1 MVKDTYISSASKTP
15 PMERTVRVTGMTCA
29 MCVKSIET
37 AVGSLEGVEE
47 VRVNLAT
54 ETAFIRFDEK
64 RIDFETIK
72 RVIEDLGYGVVDEQ
86 AAVSAEVEHLSR
98 MKRKLYVAAFAGVL
112 LLFLAHFI
120 SLPYEDFVQL
130 LIALP
135 AIFYSGSS
143 IFKAAFSALR
153 RRTLNMD
160 VMYSMGVGAAFL
172 ASVLSTAGVLPRE
185 YSFYETSVLL
195 LAFLLLGRT
204 LEARAKSR
212 TGEAIK
218 KLVGLQA
225 KTAVVIRD
233 GKEIAVPVEEVA
245 VGDIVI
251 VRPGEK
257 IPVDGVVVEGESY
270 VDESMIS
277 GEPVPVLKSKGDEVF
292 GATINNTGVL
302 KIRAT
307 RVGGETLLAQIVKLV
322 EDAMGSKPP
331 IQRLADKVVAYFIPT
346 VLLVAISAFIYWY
359 FIAHA
364 PLLFAFTTLIAVL
377 VVACPCAF
385 GLATPTALTV
395 GMGKGAELGILIKNA
410 DALEVAEKVT
420 AVIFDK
426 TGTLTKGKPEV
437 TDLVPLNGDERELLR
452 LAAIAERRS
461 EHPIAEAIVKKA
473 LEHGIELGEPE
484 KVEVIAGEG
493 VVADGILVGNKR
505 LMEDFGV
512 AVSNEVELALE
523 KLEREAKTAVIVARN
538 GRVEGIIAVSDT
550 LKESAKPAVQELK
563 RMGIKVGMIT
573 GDNWRSAEAISRELN
588 LDLVIA
594 EVLPHQKSEEVKK
607 LQAKEVV
614 AFVGDGINDA
624 PALAQADLGIAVG
637 SGSDVAVE
645 SGDIVLI
652 RDDLRDV
659 VAAIQLSRK
668 TMSKIKQNI
677 FWALIYNVILIP
689 AAAGLLYPIFG
700 VVFRPEF
707 AGLAMAMSSVSVVAN
722 SLLLRNYVPPIRRG
736 GDSVEK
742 IVLELSGL
750 SCHHCVARVKKALE
764 EAGAKVEKVDLNEA
778 VVAGNKED
786 VDKYIKAVEAAGYQ
800 AKLRS

>member
-1 MVKDTYISSASKTP
+1 
-15 PMERTVRVTGMTCA
+15 G
-29 MCVKSIET
+29 
-37 AVGSLEGVEE
+37 
-47 VRVNLAT
+47 
-54 ETAFIRFDEK
+54 
-64 RIDFETIK
+64 
-72 RVIEDLGYGVVDEQ
+72 GVVDEQ

-736 GDSVEK
+736 G
-742 IVLELSGL
+742 
-750 SCHHCVARVKKALE
+750 
-764 EAGAKVEKVDLNEA
+764 
-778 VVAGNKED
+778 
-786 VDKYIKAVEAAGYQ
+786 
-800 AKLRS
+800 